1 MRTARRIVLRVLVVA
16 AIVLA
21 TLDPTVPVMA
31 QDAGQLGIV
40 VMDTQRIY
48 REAAAVRGL
57 QKKIDDQRSSYQK
70 ELREKEEAL
79 RGADQELAR
88 QQTVL
93 SPEAFAAKRR
103 ELEEQV
109 AKLQGEVQSRRQD
122 LEKEFAFGMK
132 QVQAALVDISREIAE
147 ERRSDLV
154 IEKSA
159 VVLVRPE
166 LEITQEAL
174 ERLNQRLPEI
184 TPAALQD

>member
-1 MRTARRIVLRVLVVA
+1 MRFARRIAHWLSGVA
-16 AIVLA
+16 VIVQMLFGPILPA
-21 TLDPTVPVMA
+21 MA
-31 QDAGQLGIV
+31 QDEGGLGV
-40 VMDTQRIY
+40 VVIDTQRIY

-57 QKKIDDQRSSYQK
+57 QKKVDDQRSSYQK
-70 ELREKEEAL
+70 ELRQKEEAL

-93 SPEAFAAKRR
+93 SPEAFAERRR
-103 ELEEQV
+103 ELEQEV
-109 AKLQGEVQSRRQD
+109 AKLQGEVQSRRKD
-122 LEKEFAFGMK
+122 LEKEFALGMK

-147 ERRSDLV
+147 ERKSDLV

-174 ERLNQRLPEI
+174 KRLNQRLPKVA
-184 TPAALQD
+184 PAATQD

>member
-1 MRTARRIVLRVLVVA
+1 MPAAVRIALRIVA
-16 AIVLA
+16 IATIVLA
-21 TLDPTVPVMA
+21 VLTEAVPVKA
-31 QDAGQLGIV
+31 QDANPLGIV
-40 VMDTQRIY
+40 VIDTQRIY
-48 REAAAVRGL
+48 REAVAVRAL
-57 QKKIDDQRSSYQK
+57 QKKVDDQRSSYQK
-70 ELREKEEAL
+70 QLRQKEEAL

-93 SPEAFAAKRR
+93 SPEAFAERRR

-122 LEKEFAFGMK
+122 LEKEFALGMK
-132 QVQAALVDISREIAE
+132 QVQAALVDISREIAA
-147 ERRSDLV
+147 ERKSDLV

-174 ERLNQRLPEI
+174 DRLNERL
-184 TPAALQD
+184 PAIAPTALQD

>member
-1 MRTARRIVLRVLVVA
+1 M
-16 AIVLA
+16 AIIIFAMVGQA
-21 TLDPTVPVMA
+21 VPVMA
-31 QDAGQLGIV
+31 QGAGGLGIV
-40 VMDTQRIY
+40 VIDTQRIY

-57 QKKIDDQRSSYQK
+57 QKKVDDQRSSYQK
-70 ELREKEEAL
+70 ELRQKEEAL

-88 QQTVL
+88 QQTIL
-93 SPEAFAAKRR
+93 SPEAFAERRR

-109 AKLQGEVQSRRQD
+109 AKLQGEVQSRRKD
-122 LEKEFAFGMK
+122 LEKEFALGMK

-147 ERRSDLV
+147 ERKSDLV

-174 ERLNQRLPEI
+174 KRLNQRLPKI
-184 TPAALQD
+184 APPPPQD

>member
-1 MRTARRIVLRVLVVA
+1 MRDARRIVHLIAVVASVVLVTVDQA
-16 AIVLA
+16 
-21 TLDPTVPVMA
+21 VPVMA
-31 QDAGQLGIV
+31 QDSGGLGIV
-40 VMDTQRIY
+40 VIDTQRIY

-57 QKKIDDQRSSYQK
+57 QKKVDDQRSSYQK
-70 ELREKEEAL
+70 ELRQKEEAL

-93 SPEAFAAKRR
+93 SPEAFAEKRR
-103 ELEEQV
+103 ELERQV

-122 LEKEFAFGMK
+122 LEKEFALGMK

-166 LEITQEAL
+166 LEITREAL
-174 ERLNQRLPEI
+174 KRLNQRLPDI
-184 TPAALQD
+184 APAAPQD